1 MKTENLEPSIIA
13 PSRTFFS
20 TLRCVNLDN
29 LDAHVGFLGVPY
41 DGGTNAPWARTGQ
54 SKGPNAI
61 RDTNLTLWF
70 NIADIGLFD
79 IDKEKNFLQGVKMA
93 DCGDVNV
100 TGAASELN
108 INRITTAANQIL
120 DKGALLVGV
129 GGDHSITYP
138 LVRAYNGRFDSIDI
152 IQFDAH
158 FDYMDNIN
166 GSEISHGSTARR
178 LSELPFVQNISYIG
192 VRTTTA
198 AEYNAIKQTDWA
210 KWATPK
216 QVINEGIPAVIDRL
230 VEPNR
235 NVYVTID
242 IDGMDGQAQVLGTT
256 KPEPGGLMYEH
267 YRHALEL
274 IAERCHVIGFDIV
287 ENSPPNDPSG
297 GTAQLSAWLMA
308 RFLGYIFDNKD

>member
-1 MKTENLEPSIIA
+1 MDIEPTIIA
-13 PSRTFFS
+13 PSRTFFGAP
-20 TLRCVNLDN
+20 RCTDISA
-29 LDAHVGFLGVPY
+29 LDAQVGFLGVPY

-70 NIADIGLFD
+70 NLSDIGLFD
-79 IDKEKNFLQGVKMA
+79 IDREKNLLQGVRLA

-100 TGAASELN
+100 AGAASELN
-108 INRITTAANQIL
+108 LQRITSAAGRIL
-120 DKGALLVGV
+120 DRGALLVGV

-138 LVRAYNGRFDSIDI
+138 LVRAYDGHYDSVDI

-158 FDYMDNIN
+158 FDYFDNIN

-178 LSELPFVQNISYIG
+178 LSELAFVRNIAYIG

-198 AEYNAIKQTDWA
+198 AEFNEIKQTEWA

-216 QVINEGIPAVIDRL
+216 QVMAEGIPAVIDRL
-230 VEPNR
+230 TEPGR

-267 YRHALEL
+267 YRQALEL
-274 IAERCHVIGFDIV
+274 IAARCNVIGFDIV

-297 GTAQLSAWLMA
+297 ATAQLSAWLMA
-308 RFLGYIFDNKD
+308 RFLGYIFDGNE